1 MKSKKAKSYRLIQ
14 HTLII
19 AISLLFT
26 ACQNNEKGELKVS
39 TPTPTPQATSTNS
52 ESTNEDNSQKTND
65 SSSKIA
71 DEESVTFSI
80 TKNTEIPKNKTNTS
94 TFLSQLN
101 KYTVQIRLPMGLI
114 EGSKIYRQWDTE
126 LPEEIVTSKTLTAD
140 TTQTITDEIS
150 YKGANL
156 KPQNLNYFIERKG
169 EVLATGQF
177 RIKADLIITNNQTAE
192 QLGLHPGKNNLGIL
206 YFDYRSQ
213 LNTQGQEFDI
223 SADEII
229 ANESVI
235 ESFSEEESTLP
246 APEGIAG
253 KNGGSIKI
261 TAINA
266 KGTLTVHSR
275 GTRGG
280 IGHTGQEQ
288 FPVTAPGMNGRDE
301 IVHFEKNCEPQYL
314 SAKVPAIKFPLIK
327 SPIKIRRVGACHIES
342 FCSVNSTAG
351 QQGPQGLKGLQGS
364 QGLPGGDSG
373 SFILEIKNNENFFV
387 TTDTNPGLGGPGGI
401 GGPGGRGG
409 PGGSP
414 GKHAN
419 CTPESDGI
427 GKVGETGAPG
437 DSGPPGS
444 SGKTELSCIK
454 KSNFESI
461 ECK

>member
-1 MKSKKAKSYRLIQ
+1 VKSKKLKSARLIES
-14 HTLII
+14 TLIF
-19 AISLLFT
+19 AIPLLFT
-26 ACQNNEKGELKVS
+26 ACQNNEKSNLKVNES
-39 TPTPTPQATSTNS
+39 VPTSETTSTNP
-52 ESTNEDNSQKTND
+52 ESTNDNNSQKAND

-80 TKNTEIPKNKTNTS
+80 TKNTEIPKNNTNTS
-94 TFLSQLN
+94 VFLSQLN
-101 KYTVQIRLPMGLI
+101 KYTIKINLPLGLL

-126 LPEEIVTSKTLTAD
+126 LPEEIVANRTLTSD
-140 TTQTITDEIS
+140 TEQIITDEIS
-150 YKGANL
+150 YKVASL

-169 EVLATGQF
+169 EVLATAKF
-177 RIKADLIITNNQTAE
+177 HIKADLIITNNQTAE
-192 QLGLHPGKNNLGIL
+192 QVGLHPGKHNLGIL

-223 SADEII
+223 SADELI

-235 ESFSEEESTLP
+235 ASFSEEESNTP

-280 IGHTGQEQ
+280 IGHAGQEQ

-301 IVHFEKNCEPQYL
+301 IVHLEKNCEPQYL
-314 SAKVPAIKFPLIK
+314 SAKVPAIKFPITKK
-327 SPIKIRRVGACHIES
+327 SPVKIRRVGACHIES
-342 FCSVNSTAG
+342 YCSVNSTAG

-373 SFILEIKNNENFFV
+373 SFVLEIKDNENFYV

-401 GGPGGRGG
+401 GGPGGQGG

-414 GKHAN
+414 GNHAK
-419 CTPESDGI
+419 CAPESDGK

-444 SGKTELSCIK
+444 SGKTEVSSIK
-454 KSNFESI
+454 K
-461 ECK
+461 